1 MPGRHIELPKTG
13 YAIEIDGILKS
24 EFATK
29 QGAEEGALELKRR
42 FPKVRIRIY
51 DAGAQSRF
59 DPPA

>member
-1 MPGRHIELPKTG
+1 MPGRNIELPKTG

-24 EFATK
+24 QFATK
-29 QGAEEGALELKRR
+29 KGAEDGAVELKRR

-51 DAGAQSRF
+51 DAAEQTRF

>member
-24 EFATK
+24 QFATK
-29 QGAEEGALELKRR
+29 KGAEDGAAELKRR

-51 DAGAQSRF
+51 DATQQTRF
-59 DPPA
+59 DPPV

>member
-1 MPGRHIELPKTG
+1 MPARNLELPKTG

-24 EFATK
+24 QFATK
-29 QGAEEGALELKRR
+29 KGAEDGAIELKRR

-51 DAGAQSRF
+51 DATQQTSF

>member
-1 MPGRHIELPKTG
+1 VELPKTG

-24 EFATK
+24 QFATK
-29 QGAEEGALELKRR
+29 KGAEDGAVELKRR

-51 DAGAQSRF
+51 DAAEQTRF

>member
-1 MPGRHIELPKTG
+1 VELPRTG

-24 EFATK
+24 QFSTK
-29 QGAEEGALELKRR
+29 KGAEDGAVELKRR

-51 DAGAQSRF
+51 DAAQQTRF